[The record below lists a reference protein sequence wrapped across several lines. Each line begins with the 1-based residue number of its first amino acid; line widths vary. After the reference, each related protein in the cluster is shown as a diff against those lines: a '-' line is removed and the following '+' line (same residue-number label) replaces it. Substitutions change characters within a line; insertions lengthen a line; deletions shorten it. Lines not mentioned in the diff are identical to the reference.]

1 MITKFFTKS
10 GVGGSSGVLD
20 YMLGQ
25 DRDREQAKVIRG
37 DEEITGALIDSINY
51 ARNYTSGCL
60 SFSESDISESQKEEI
75 MQSFENTLLAGL
87 DEDQRNFLWIEH
99 KDKGR
104 LELNFVIPNVELKTG
119 NRLQPF
125 YSRADKELVNTWQEI
140 QNIKHKFS
148 DPNDPSKRRS
158 LSMAHNTPKLIEEAK
173 KSITEGL
180 MTLAQNGIVKNRDDV
195 LLAFK
200 EAGFEITRETE
211 KSISIKNPDN
221 PDGRN
226 IRLKGFIYERNFKLS
241 PEFQK
246 DLRATSEDFKNSS
259 RERLERAESELGRK
273 LQAKHDYNKQRYDR
287 EPKSTQKQNE
297 RAVTGLVKQFESTRD
312 RAEREESKNQ
322 KQSGNEL
329 GHNWNNHPLDNVSN
343 ISGADVLDLE
353 SEIRLRET
361 GVHQSNIERE
371 NGQDDLEQMQWNALC
386 SNESKLSEENIWREG
401 RSIYDSRSKGL
412 SDDRKAIIDSIRN
425 VTNRSRS
432 TSKAI
437 DDFCSRT
444 TTEFNS
450 AVRHTTTK
458 FNEFNQRTTS
468 GNQEIT
474 RNNESLRKNTQGL
487 GDKAQQFVERINE
500 LYSLIKRL
508 LIERDRILID
518 RFQKQQVFEKVL
530 NKKELEKD
538 NNFYFD
544 R

>member
-1 MITKFFTKS
+1 MIVKFFTKS

-20 YMLGQ
+20 YMLGKN
-25 DRDREQAKVIRG
+25 RGREQAKVIRG
-37 DEEITGALIDSINY
+37 NEEITGALIDSINY

-60 SFSESDISESQKEEI
+60 SFSESDISENQKEEI

-87 DEDQRNFLWIEH
+87 NEEQRNFLWIEH

-119 NRLQPF
+119 YRLQPF
-125 YSRADKELVNTWQEI
+125 YCLADKGLVNAWQEI

-148 DPNDPSKRRS
+148 DPNDPLRQRS
-158 LSMAHNTPKLIEEAK
+158 LSMAHNTPKSIEEAK

-180 MTLAQNGIVKNRDDV
+180 MTLAQNGIVKSRDDV

-200 EAGFEITRETE
+200 DAGFEITRETS

-246 DLRATSEDFKNSS
+246 DLRTTSEDFKNSS
-259 RERLERAESELGRK
+259 RERLERAERELGRK

-297 RAVTGLVKQFESTRD
+297 RAITGLVKQFESTRD

-322 KQSGNEL
+322 KQSDNEL
-329 GHNWNNHPLDNVSN
+329 GYNWNNHPLDNVSN
-343 ISGADVLDLE
+343 ISGADALDLE

-361 GVHQSNIERE
+361 GANQSNIERA

-386 SNESKLSEENIWREG
+386 SNESELSEENIWRKG

-425 VTNRSRS
+425 VTSQSRS

-450 AVRHTTTK
+450 AVQRTTTR

-468 GNQEIT
+468 RNQEIT
-474 RNNESLRKNTQGL
+474 RNNESLRKNAQEFGCE
-487 GDKAQQFVERINE
+487 AQQFIKRINE
-500 LYSLIKRL
+500 LHSRIKRL
-508 LIERDRILID
+508 LIERDR
-518 RFQKQQVFEKVL
+518 FNKQQI
-530 NKKELEKD
+530 LEKEQ
-538 NNFYFD
+538 NNYFD
-544 R
+544 FDR

>member
-10 GVGGSSGVLD
+10 GVGGSGGVLD
-20 YMLGQ
+20 YMLGK
-25 DRDREQAKVIRG
+25 DRDRERAKVIRG

-125 YSRADKELVNTWQEI
+125 YSRADKELVNAWQEI

-200 EAGFEITRETE
+200 EAGFEITRETSQ
-211 KSISIKNPDN
+211 SISIKNPDN
-221 PDGRN
+221 PNGRN

-297 RAVTGLVKQFESTRD
+297 RAITELVEQFKSIRE
-312 RAEREESKNQ
+312 RAEREKPENQ
-322 KQSGNEL
+322 KQSDNEL
-329 GHNWNNHPLDNVSN
+329 GDNWNNYPLDNVSN
-343 ISGADVLDLE
+343 VRCTDVFNLE

-361 GVHQSNIERE
+361 GANQSNIERA
-371 NGQDDLEQMQWNALC
+371 NGQYDLEQVRWETLR
-386 SNESKLSEENIWREG
+386 SNESKLPENKIWQEE

-412 SDDRKAIIDSIRN
+412 NDDRKTIIDSIRD
-425 VTNRSRS
+425 VAGKSRN
-432 TSKAI
+432 TGKAI

-444 TTEFNS
+444 TTEFNTT
-450 AVRHTTTK
+450 VQHTTTR

-468 GNQEIT
+468 GNQEIA
-474 RNNESLRKNTQGL
+474 RNNESLRKNTQGF
-487 GDKAQQFVERINE
+487 GDKAQQFIERTKK
-500 LYSLIKRL
+500 LYSSIIELLIKKNA
-508 LIERDRILID
+508 IKVT
-518 RFQKQQVFEKVL
+518 FFNQKQILKQDL
-530 NKKELEKD
+530 NKKTS
-538 NNFYFD
+538 FD
-544 R
+544 LDR